1 MTPPS
6 AVSLVSYISALSKLR
21 PYYADEFVTLY
32 HGDFADIL
40 PALREIGD
48 RFDLILTDPPYS
60 SGGMFRGDRN
70 QDTGKK
76 YVQKDVKTVRP
87 DFTGDS
93 RDQRS
98 FERWQAEWMRQALRL
113 SNPGACIA
121 SFIDWRQLPATI
133 DATQMAGWVYRGIVP
148 WDKTEA
154 CRPRKG
160 WFRSQ
165 AEYLVLGSAG
175 ALSTDGDGICMPG
188 VLRHRVDPREKKHIT
203 GKPVA
208 LLEDVIRVR
217 SNFRRVLD
225 LFAGSGT
232 TLQAAK
238 RLGRQAVGIELEEA
252 YCEIAAKTLKNTE
265 VGGSPYAEVSQSVK
279 AA

>member
-1 MTPPS
+1 MTPASRLGAYCFS
-6 AVSLVSYISALSKLR
+6 ASGLR
-21 PYYADEFVTLY
+21 PYYQDEHVTLY

-40 PALREIGD
+40 PKLREEGE
-48 RFDLILTDPPYS
+48 RFDLFLTDPPYS

-70 QDTGKK
+70 LPPAKK
-76 YVQKDVKTVRP
+76 YVLGGTKVMRP
-87 DFTGDS
+87 DFSGDS

-98 FERWQAEWMRQALRL
+98 FEKWQAEWMRACLHL
-113 SNPGACIA
+113 SAPGAVLA
-121 SFIDWRQLPATI
+121 SFIDWRQIAATI
-133 DATQMAGWVYRGIVP
+133 DAAQIAGWVYRGIVP

-165 AEYLVLGSAG
+165 SEYLVLGSAG
-175 ALSTDGDGICMPG
+175 ALSTDGDGMCMPG
-188 VLRHRVDPREKKHIT
+188 VLRYRVDPKEKKHIT
-203 GKPVA
+203 GKPVG

-217 SNFRRVLD
+217 SNFQHVLD

-238 RLGRQAVGIELEEA
+238 QLGRRAVGIELEEA
-252 YCEIAAKTLKNTE
+252 YCEIAATTLAATIA
-265 VGGSPYAEVSQSVK
+265 GSSPHAHATIK
-279 AA
+279 AAA